1 MPQLSLY
8 IDDAVMNKM
17 KHSASAEGVS
27 LSRFAA
33 DAIRDRLGAPKAV
46 AAEGRWD
53 RLYGCL
59 ADDDSFTRPEQL
71 ETHPVQPLNLP

>member
-8 IDDAVMNKM
+8 IDDMMMGEMRAM
-17 KHSASAEGVS
+17 ASAEKCS

-33 DAIRDRLGAPKAV
+33 DAIRDRLRAPKAK
-46 AAEGRWD
+46 ADEGYWD

-59 ADDDSFTRPEQL
+59 ADDDSFTRPTPL
-71 ETHPVQPLNLP
+71 ETKPIPPLDLP

>member
-8 IDDAVMNKM
+8 IDDLMMGEMRAM
-17 KHSASAEGVS
+17 ASAEKRS

-33 DAIRDRLGAPKAV
+33 DAIRERLNAHKKV
-46 AAEGRWD
+46 AAEGYWD

-59 ADDDSFTRPEQL
+59 ADDDSFTRPPQL
-71 ETHPVQPLNLP
+71 ETRPIPPLDAL

>member
-8 IDDAVMNKM
+8 IDDVMM
-17 KHSASAEGVS
+17 RHMRSSASAEGVS

-33 DAIRDRLGAPKAV
+33 NAIRERIETPRQV
-46 AAEGRWD
+46 AADGYWD

-59 ADDDSFTRPEQL
+59 ADDDTFVRPPQL
-71 ETHPVQPLNLP
+71 ETRPIPPLDMR